1 MAFITFI
8 HKIIKSFRPIVK
20 LNNKFLALT
29 FNDFSIFILR
39 IDKHLLVA
47 VLGKHEINALAIE
60 SKFAL

>member
-1 MAFITFI
+1 
-8 HKIIKSFRPIVK
+8 VK